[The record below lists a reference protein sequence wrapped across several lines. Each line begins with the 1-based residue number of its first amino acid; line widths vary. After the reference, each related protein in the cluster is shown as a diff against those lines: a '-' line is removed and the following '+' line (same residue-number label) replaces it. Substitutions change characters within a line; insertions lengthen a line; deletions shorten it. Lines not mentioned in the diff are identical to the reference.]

1 MEEGSV
7 FGDGYTFNDERFYP
21 NTYTLVL
28 KLGLKRFILRIGIFA
43 M

>member
-28 KLGLKRFILRIGIFA
+28 KTWT
-43 M
+43 